1 MDQGLIASM
10 QGNIQDSPVKYGD
23 DYGDDDD
30 DSQ

>member
-1 MDQGLIASM
+1 MDDNLIRSM
-10 QGNIQDSPVKYGD
+10 AGQIENSPVKYGD